1 MRFEYG
7 DYEELKP
14 EISNTVIPSTMS
26 DLRGLL
32 TNTAYA
38 MGGSAALAG
47 YKRDELVEEPKYFG
61 VSDLTARLPDVRS
74 ALSSA
79 KLNMRFEGRSYLH
92 WRNRLGQGGPAVKV
106 VDSWNLGYSDDEDE
120 CGIVHPNGI
129 VMADTVHDALR
140 KRYTV
145 LKKITLF
152 LANWCRCRI
161 PQECIWRLRSFDL
174 PSWAIPTSF
183 REQPN

>member
-14 EISNTVIPSTMS
+14 ELNNTAMPSTMS
-26 DLRGLL
+26 DLL

-47 YKRDELVEEPKYFG
+47 YKRNEPIQEARSIG
-61 VSDLTARLPDVRS
+61 ISDITSRLPNVRS
-74 ALSSA
+74 ALGSA
-79 KLNMRFEGRSYLH
+79 KVSLLRFDGRSYLH
-92 WRNRLGQGGPAVKV
+92 WRNRLGQGGPAPQ

-120 CGIVHPNGI
+120 CVSVLPNGI

-140 KRYTV
+140 KRYTLV
-145 LKKITLF
+145 DICALF
-152 LANWCRCRI
+152 RA
-161 PQECIWRLRSFDL
+161 D
-174 PSWAIPTSF
+174 
-183 REQPN
+183 